1 MMSKILIIEDE
12 IDTAVPVKV
21 ALELEGINADIA
33 KNGAEGLALFRHNEY
48 DLILLDLRMP
58 GISGEEVL
66 TEIRK
71 IDPFV
76 DVIIYTNY
84 SDFSDIK
91 RLTNIG
97 IEGYVNK
104 GPNAELTE
112 LIEMIKSKLTPL
124 DEFTTRKLLD
134 SLPEDDTNS

>member
-1 MMSKILIIEDE
+1 MSKILIIEDE
-12 IDTAVPVKV
+12 IATATPVKV

-33 KNGAEGLALFRHNEY
+33 KNGTEGLELFRQNDY
-48 DLILLDLRMP
+48 DLILLDLKMP
-58 GISGEEVL
+58 GMSGEEVL

-71 IDPFV
+71 IDPFI

-91 RLTNIG
+91 KLTNIG

-104 GPNAELTE
+104 GPNAELSE
-112 LIEMIKSKLTPL
+112 LLEMIKSKLAPL
-124 DEFTTRKLLD
+124 NEFVVGKLID
-134 SLPEDDTNS
+134 SLPEENTDN